1 MVFMYVVVLPSPT
14 IIYLH
19 KEQKAKRVDSSLQTL
34 EEETQNPLTL
44 RAEDDTDNASV
55 TTTMPRSRLARMQ
68 RNAKAVET
76 SLRKDNGTLHQQV
89 EKLKKEVSM
98 LKFQLGQTSDS
109 GVDLVAP
116 APPQLDKLDSLKKLV
131 DDASLTEETRA
142 AAQASLQDHLAAQ
155 FEVSARERQQSRRD
169 AYLSDLVTEQ
179 RFVSSVQST
188 LLGNDHSAA
197 AAQARAK
204 LQTWLGTHRLYRH
217 FQSITDVV
225 GRDTAPEDLKLL
237 TEEDVAE
244 LSGNM
249 TQVEKLRFIAALQS
263 LPGPGPELELEPE
276 PEPESE

>member
-1 MVFMYVVVLPSPT
+1 
-14 IIYLH
+14 
-19 KEQKAKRVDSSLQTL
+19 
-34 EEETQNPLTL
+34 
-44 RAEDDTDNASV
+44 
-55 TTTMPRSRLARMQ
+55 
-68 RNAKAVET
+68 
-76 SLRKDNGTLHQQV
+76 
-89 EKLKKEVSM
+89 
-98 LKFQLGQTSDS
+98 
-109 GVDLVAP
+109 
-116 APPQLDKLDSLKKLV
+116 
-131 DDASLTEETRA
+131 
-142 AAQASLQDHLAAQ
+142 
-155 FEVSARERQQSRRD
+155 
-169 AYLSDLVTEQ
+169 VTEQ